1 GSSDLA
7 LTMPLEYL
15 IALAANEMTVD
26 DVLTASRCEG
36 DPTAF
41 EFAFGHLELFYS
53 GFAIVEP

>member
-1 GSSDLA
+1 
-7 LTMPLEYL
+7 
-15 IALAANEMTVD
+15 MTVD